1 MYLCLRLQGCSA
13 TLVCLRRVALFG
25 FAFWIGQ
32 GKKLCLVFLGTWN
45 MCDGVM
51 DDTMDTYKGFFFLL
65 GFYFS
70 LFFSGK
76 GIGNTYREY

>member
-13 TLVCLRRVALFG
+13 RLVCLRRVALFG

-45 MCDGVM
+45 M
-51 DDTMDTYKGFFFLL
+51 
-65 GFYFS
+65 
-70 LFFSGK
+70 
-76 GIGNTYREY
+76 